1 MSGVWPPPP
10 GEQPQQGPANPPSP
24 PPPGQPLP
32 GQAPGHAAAAYATP
46 APGGP
51 PPSWAQP
58 LPPAHKPGAV
68 PLRPLGLGDMLDG
81 AFRLVRFNPG
91 ATVGASVLVA
101 AVAMAIPLGVTASMT
116 FAGDSL
122 QTFGSSLDDPDYV
135 PGNSEIVGIVAAIGS
150 LFVGVIL
157 QAFGTILV
165 SGMISHVAH
174 AAAIGKKLTLAQ
186 AWAATHGNR
195 WRLIGLALLFSLAYL
210 VALGVAAVPVVVLA
224 ITVDSPVAAIVVGVL
239 MVPLLIAAS
248 AFVSVRFY
256 LLAVP
261 ALMLERAGIVGAVR
275 RAWRLSAGQFWR
287 LLGIWLLTAIIA
299 GFASQIVGFP
309 ISIIASVV
317 SVAVPD
323 LYFLATIAGNALAT
337 VVAAA
342 IATPFTGAVTNL
354 QYLDQRIRKES
365 YEVDLMEQA
374 GLLSR

>member
-10 GEQPQQGPANPPSP
+10 GEQPQQGAVAPSSP
-24 PPPGQPLP
+24 PPPGQPVHQP
-32 GQAPGHAAAAYATP
+32 T
-46 APGGP
+46 
-51 PPSWAQP
+51 WAQP
-58 LPPAHKPGAV
+58 LPPAHKPGAI

-101 AVAMAIPLGVTASMT
+101 AVAMALPLVVTGAIT
-116 FAGDSL
+116 ATGDSL
-122 QTFGSSLDDPDYV
+122 EGFGASLDDPNWE
-135 PGNSEIVGIVAAIGS
+135 PGNSEIVGMVAAFGS
-150 LFVGVIL
+150 LLLGTVL

-174 AAAIGKKLTLAQ
+174 AAAIGKKLTLGQ

-195 WRLIGLALLFSLAYL
+195 WRLIGLAVLFLLFYL
-210 VALGVAAVPVVVLA
+210 MMFALAAVPVVALA
-224 ITVDSPVAAIVVGVL
+224 IMVDSPVPAILVGVL
-239 MVPLLIAAS
+239 MILLLIVAS
-248 AFVSVRFY
+248 IFVSVRFY
-256 LLAVP
+256 LLAIP
-261 ALMLERAGIVGAVR
+261 ALMLEHTGVVGAVR
-275 RAWRLSAGQFWR
+275 RAWQLSARQFWR

-309 ISIIASVV
+309 ISLVSSIVGIA
-317 SVAVPD
+317 APD
-323 LYFLATIAGNALAT
+323 LYLLATIAGTAIST

>member
-1 MSGVWPPPP
+1 MSGAWPPPP
-10 GEQPQQGPANPPSP
+10 GEQPQQGA
-24 PPPGQPLP
+24 
-32 GQAPGHAAAAYATP
+32 ATP
-46 APGGP
+46 PTPTQFATP
-51 PPSWAQP
+51 PAWPQQ

-101 AVAMAIPLGVTASMT
+101 AVAMAIPLVVTGTMT
-116 FAGDSL
+116 FTGDSL
-122 QTFGSSLDDPDYV
+122 KTFGSALEDPDYQ
-135 PGNSEIVGIVAAIGS
+135 PGGAEVVGIVAAVGS
-150 LFVGVIL
+150 LLVGMIL
-157 QAFGTILV
+157 QGFGTILV
-165 SGMISHVAH
+165 AGMISHVAH
-174 AAAIGKKLTLAQ
+174 AAAIGKKLTLTQ

-195 WRLIGLALLFSLAYL
+195 WRLIGLAVLFAGVALL
-210 VALGVAAVPVVVLA
+210 ALGVAVALIVLVAVVQ
-224 ITVDSPVAAIVVGVL
+224 DSPLRAILAGVLLGLLLFVAAV
-239 MVPLLIAAS
+239 
-248 AFVSVRFY
+248 FVSVRFY

-261 ALMLERAGIVGAVR
+261 SLMLERTGVIGAVR
-275 RAWRLSAGQFWR
+275 RAWQLSKGQFWR
-287 LLGIWLLTAIIA
+287 LLGIALLASIIA
-299 GFASQIVGFP
+299 GFASQIIGFP

-323 LYFLATIAGNALAT
+323 LYFLATITGNALAT

-365 YEVDLMEQA
+365 YEVELMEQA

>member
-10 GEQPQQGPANPPSP
+10 GEQPQQGAGAPSSP
-24 PPPGQPLP
+24 PPPGQPVQSQPVQP
-32 GQAPGHAAAAYATP
+32 GWT
-46 APGGP
+46 
-51 PPSWAQP
+51 QP
-58 LPPAHKPGAV
+58 LPPAHKPGAI

-91 ATVGASVLVA
+91 ATVGAAVLVA
-101 AVAMAIPLGVTASMT
+101 VVAQAIPLVVTAVLTFSGDTLEFFGRSME
-116 FAGDSL
+116 
-122 QTFGSSLDDPDYV
+122 DPTYV
-135 PGNSEIVGIVAAIGS
+135 PGSSEIVGMVAAVGS
-150 LFVGVIL
+150 LVVGAVL

-174 AAAIGKKLTLAQ
+174 AAAIGKKLSLAQ

-195 WRLIGLALLFSLAYL
+195 WRLIALALLFVVVYLLAFGL
-210 VALGVAAVPVVVLA
+210 AAVPVVALA
-224 ITVDSPVAAIVVGVL
+224 LLVDSPVPAILTGLL
-239 MVPLLIAAS
+239 MVLLLIVAS
-248 AFVSVRFY
+248 VFVSVRFY

-261 ALMLERAGIVGAVR
+261 ALMLENTGILGAVR
-275 RAWRLSAGQFWR
+275 RAWRLSAHQFWR
-287 LLGIWLLTAIIA
+287 LLGISLLAAVIA

-309 ISIIASVV
+309 VSMIASVV
-317 SVAVPD
+317 GIAVPE
-323 LYFLATIAGNALAT
+323 LYFVSMVVGNALAT

-365 YEVDLMEQA
+365 YEVELMEQA